1 MNLQTRVECSEP
13 ATNRAGPLPRS
24 QPSPLL
30 NKLLATNL
38 PDSAYL
44 RQVQILGEKEVTIEQ
59 AEANKIRGK
68 GPRRARS
75 ATPAIYPVSPATW
88 WRLIQKGI
96 APAPHRLSPRT
107 CGWQVGQLRQFLESQ
122 AARV

>member
-1 MNLQTRVECSEP
+1 MKLQTSIECKGAVP
-13 ATNRAGPLPRS
+13 NRTASMPSSP

-30 NKLLATNL
+30 NKLLANL

-44 RQVQILGEKEVTIEQ
+44 RQFQILGEKEVTVEQ
-59 AEANKIRGK
+59 AEANKVRGK

-75 ATPAIYPVSPATW
+75 AAPAIYPVSPATW

-107 CGWQVGQLRQFLESQ
+107 CGWQVGQIRQFLESQ
-122 AARV
+122 AAGG